1 MNFVRDWEDRP
12 EEKWIL
18 HSILIPKNLPPII
31 GSGVRLILFCNKGL
45 RRPLL
50 LNRSRLPPKLGS
62 EGLLPFV
69 VGGGGCKTFRFRIFC
84 VEEDW
89 EDEGAMTNTGE
100 SCCCCCCCCWY
111 WWWGWAGGAEGGPP
125 GCKIILSCC
134 SPPSWNPRA
143 MMICLPFPAAPKSP
157 LRKLGLAI
165 RFIAASDG
173 NCLSALLFVILL
185 CLLH

>member
-1 MNFVRDWEDRP
+1 MRDWVVDSLDTF
-12 EEKWIL
+12 IYY
-18 HSILIPKNLPPII
+18 INLPPII

-50 LNRSRLPPKLGS
+50 FNRSRLPPKLGS
-62 EGLLPFV
+62 EGLLPFI
-69 VGGGGCKTFRFRIFC
+69 VGGGGCKTFRFRILC
-84 VEEDW
+84 VEEDWDW

-100 SCCCCCCCCWY
+100 SCCCCC

-125 GCKIILSCC
+125 GCKIILCCC

-143 MMICLPFPAAPKSP
+143 IMICPPFPAAPKSTP
-157 LRKLGLAI
+157 LRKLGLAN
-165 RFIAASDG
+165 RFIAASEG

-185 CLLH
+185 LCFTK